1 MYGFSLYLES
11 PNISTMKSLVLALI
25 IGVGQCFVMD
35 TLVDERKV
43 SLDDQRSSVNISVS
57 DSIVGA
63 FDFLTDVTKDTGG
76 LFDEFEDGFDSIHPT
91 NDTEEYSLLD
101 EDLNINGSTIVMGLF
116 DSVRGATKLAGKVI
130 KVVGNKLMD
139 RREEVVELASNVETE
154 VGNIGDNVGQVVVDI
169 GTNVGAIHQ
178 GASNT
183 LWSWLNPIKS
193 FKESLIH
200 RLTGGS
206 SQWR

>member
-1 MYGFSLYLES
+1 
-11 PNISTMKSLVLALI
+11 
-25 IGVGQCFVMD
+25 MD
-35 TLVDERKV
+35 TLVDEKKV
-43 SLDDQRSSVNISVS
+43 TDENDKRSSVNISVS

-63 FDFLTDVTKDTGG
+63 FDLLTDVTKDTGG
-76 LFDEFEDGFDSIHPT
+76 LFDEFEDGFDTIQPT

-101 EDLNINGSTIVMGLF
+101 DDLNINGSTIVVGLF
-116 DSVRGATKLAGKVI
+116 DSVRGVTKLAGKVI
-130 KVVGNKLMD
+130 KVVGNRLME

-154 VGNIGDNVGQVVVDI
+154 VGTIGDNVGQVVGDI

-193 FKESLIH
+193 FKESIIH
-200 RLTGGS
+200 TLTGGS
-206 SQWR
+206 AQW